1 MVFGDDF
8 AGINKWREILQGK
21 KKDIEDCKEGESTAP
36 ILVGEM
42 EETSS

>member
-1 MVFGDDF
+1 MIFGDDF
-8 AGINKWREILQGK
+8 AGINKWREILKGK
-21 KKDIEDCKEGESTAP
+21 KKILKIVKSTAP